1 MGVEELSKELAK
13 LVLTVAKQ
21 RVHSAV
27 RSKAFWWVMFEL
39 NTGLDPCDQAI
50 AKSVK
55 GHIGKGGGACE
66 GTCESGPSASLAIPE

>member
-1 MGVEELSKELAK
+1 MEVEELSKQLAK

-39 NTGLDPCDQAI
+39 NTGLDPFDQVI

-55 GHIGKGGGACE
+55 GHIGKGRDVYE
-66 GTCESGPSASLAIPE
+66 GTCESRPSGSLAVLE

>member
-1 MGVEELSKELAK
+1 MEVKELSKELAK

-55 GHIGKGGGACE
+55 GHIGRGDACE
-66 GTCESGPSASLAIPE
+66 GTCESRLSASLAIPE